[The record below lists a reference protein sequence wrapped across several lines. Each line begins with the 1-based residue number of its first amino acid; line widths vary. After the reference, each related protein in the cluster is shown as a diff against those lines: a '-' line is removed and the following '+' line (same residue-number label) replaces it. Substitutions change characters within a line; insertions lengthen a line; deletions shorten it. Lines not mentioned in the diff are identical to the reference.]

1 MKIKFNSID
10 LLIII
15 LLIAVTAAGGWFMT
29 NRGKQSALSSNKTV
43 EVTVELTDKDKAFTE
58 LPKIGDQVVLGEK
71 VKMNAIVTKVDIK
84 NATMLGYDTL
94 GGRILDSEIPEHY
107 DVQITVQ
114 APGVG
119 ISRRSHD
126 KRQRCARRHGSCNE
140 GKRLVGLWLC
150 PGSRNTLGGVCNEKG
165 RKTVR

>member
-58 LPKIGDQVVLGEK
+58 LPKIGDRVVLGEK
-71 VKMNAIVTKVDIK
+71 VKMNAVVTKVDIK

-114 APGVG
+114 AQGSESPSEVTINGNGV
-119 ISRRSHD
+119 R
-126 KRQRCARRHGSCNE
+126 
-140 GKRLVGLWLC
+140 VGMGVAMKAKDWSGYGYALAVE
-150 PGSRNTLGGVCNEKG
+150 TL
-165 RKTVR
+165 

>member
-58 LPKIGDQVVLGEK
+58 LPKIGDRVVLGEK
-71 VKMNAIVTKVDIK
+71 VKMNAVVTKVDIK

-114 APGVG
+114 AQGSESPGEVTINGNGVRVG
-119 ISRRSHD
+119 MGIAMKAKDWSGYGY
-126 KRQRCARRHGSCNE
+126 ALAVE
-140 GKRLVGLWLC
+140 
-150 PGSRNTLGGVCNEKG
+150 TL
-165 RKTVR
+165 